1 MQLEK
6 CSQVSQ
12 RFKQITVSRAACVHV
27 CACVRASVRV
37 ATEMIGIQVLL
48 TIGFLTF
55 SNSCLSGEWAA
66 KEVLRA

>member
-6 CSQVSQ
+6 CSQVLQ
-12 RFKQITVSRAACVHV
+12 RYCVTRCVCVCACVCV
-27 CACVRASVRV
+27 CVRASVRV

>member
-1 MQLEK
+1 MLPGFAA
-6 CSQVSQ
+6 SDS
-12 RFKQITVSRAACVHV
+12 SRYCVTRCV
-27 CACVRASVRV
+27 CVCVRASVRV